1 MPSYHTT
8 FMPWH
13 VFTLMTE
20 IMSPPFI
27 ASDFLHFLTSLNIWI
42 LWSLNNVLFRIHG
55 TDGSIF
61 HPDLQKNETLFLFN
75 KVLQQSHFLFSTQPL
90 YKRIFVNRFP
100 WNTKKKQSTM
110 ASPLIGRPVEV
121 SFLEIQYLYDL
132 NFCKYVQS
140 WFNRRQLNKKWETK
154 ITKDVFAF
162 QCAAYNGW
170 PSSNFMF
177 PPSVKNWAFQQPPVP
192 ASKCWMN
199 KSISQIPSS

>member
-1 MPSYHTT
+1 MPSSHTT

-110 ASPLIGRPVEV
+110 ASPLIGKPI
-121 SFLEIQYLYDL
+121 SDIKLALKSL
-132 NFCKYVQS
+132 S
-140 WFNRRQLNKKWETK
+140 WK
-154 ITKDVFAF
+154 
-162 QCAAYNGW
+162 
-170 PSSNFMF
+170 SNIFMT
-177 PPSVKNWAFQQPPVP
+177 W
-192 ASKCWMN
+192 
-199 KSISQIPSS
+199 ISANMFSLGLIEDSWIRNEKQK